1 MLFCILCC
9 GCKLKEHSLNEQGDS
24 YIADSV
30 ALKCIASVVCH
41 FCAILLCLGFV
52 FVKQTSV
59 SRAQSEFYA
68 PQQHARQQW
77 SLSGCRARSSSISY
91 LHCGVLSL
99 ETQTLNH
106 SVVYSSQSH
115 PWCNVQARLFSM
127 TMVALSNDFGLWPL
141 HETSLWTYRLYQQ
154 TVVVHVPLTRKRQKQ
169 IWKIKSKPMEP
180 KVVCWFHL
188 FGVALA

>member
-9 GCKLKEHSLNEQGDS
+9 GCKLKEHSLNEQWDS

-41 FCAILLCLGFV
+41 FSAILLCLRFV

-77 SLSGCRARSSSISY
+77 SLSGWRARSSSISY

-99 ETQTLNH
+99 ATLTLNH

-115 PWCNVQARLFSM
+115 PRCNAYARLFSM
-127 TMVALSNDFGLWPL
+127 TIVAVGNDFGLWLL
-141 HETSLWTYRLYQQ
+141 HKKRLWT
-154 TVVVHVPLTRKRQKQ
+154 TE
-169 IWKIKSKPMEP
+169 I
-180 KVVCWFHL
+180 
-188 FGVALA
+188 